1 LSKIKKE
8 AGVCYKAA
16 KDSSFSPLIHKKKGK
31 FLQIRQKHAAQLK
44 NLYLQLDNIRKFAR
58 SIFVIDSNK

>member
-31 FLQIRQKHAAQLK
+31 FLQIRQKHGPLFE
-44 NLYLQLDNIRKFAR
+44 NLFLRLGNIQKFAR
-58 SIFVIDSNK
+58 SIFVFYSNK